1 MPGFPSGLGN
11 CFRKQ
16 CESSKGAAFPLL
28 RLFIIATCS
37 ALLCHLRKY
46 LNVKLTQLGSE
57 QITSW
62 RALTVWFKIYLS
74 WEGPS
79 NTGIILVVSVR
90 CGARWHGNEE
100 EDALTGCRLTTLVTQ
115 TRHLYSWLGN
125 WKEGRTTAPP
135 LELKHPWHCAN
146 FYSCLQTRQAKQTA
160 TALVMF
166 AQRNMNMLFLK
177 RDDVFVPGVYNL
189 IL

>member
-1 MPGFPSGLGN
+1 MPGFPRGLGN

-16 CESSKGAAFPLL
+16 CESSRGAAFPLL

-46 LNVKLTQLGSE
+46 LNVNSVGKWTDYILKGIDSLIQN
-57 QITSW
+57 
-62 RALTVWFKIYLS
+62 LS

-79 NTGIILVVSVR
+79 NAGIILVVSVR
-90 CGARWHGNEE
+90 CGAPDDMVTKRRTHWLAAIWRLWSPRRDTCTHGWETE
-100 EDALTGCRLTTLVTQ
+100 RREGQLLPPWSSSIPGTVLTF
-115 TRHLYSWLGN
+115 
-125 WKEGRTTAPP
+125 
-135 LELKHPWHCAN
+135 

-177 RDDVFVPGVYNL
+177 RDMFLCQVF
-189 IL
+189 II

>member
-16 CESSKGAAFPLL
+16 CESSRGAAFPLL

-90 CGARWHGNEE
+90 CGAPDDMVTKRRTHWLAAVWRLWSPRRDTCTHGWETE
-100 EDALTGCRLTTLVTQ
+100 RREGQLLPPWSSSIPGTVLTFTAVYRQ
-115 TRHLYSWLGN
+115 
-125 WKEGRTTAPP
+125 GRPSRRP
-135 LELKHPWHCAN
+135 LL
-146 FYSCLQTRQAKQTA
+146 L
-160 TALVMF
+160 
-166 AQRNMNMLFLK
+166 
-177 RDDVFVPGVYNL
+177 
-189 IL
+189 